1 MDEELADR
9 LANEIT
15 SKLSTYSLDGTKL
28 ECLDSIP
35 GYSLPTREKILD
47 AIERVHPSPSFM
59 NSYLPEYP
67 KPDSLTLTKV
77 LPEGS
82 PTSVFFVYIFN
93 VYQEQKTR
101 LGKTLGVMLSTFQN
115 DVPYLVGY
123 VGIYNLKD
131 NQLEHYRSIYERV
144 DLGNTYDWDIDYLL
158 LKISKRIPPEYM
170 SSDDTLQ
177 DGAKNPH

>member
-1 MDEELADR
+1 M
-9 LANEIT
+9 NEGAHI
-15 SKLSTYSLDGTKL
+15 KERRGVEVIFEGLS
-28 ECLDSIP
+28 
-35 GYSLPTREKILD
+35 R
-47 AIERVHPSPSFM
+47 RM
-59 NSYLPEYP
+59 N
-67 KPDSLTLTKV
+67 
-77 LPEGS
+77 
-82 PTSVFFVYIFN
+82 IFN
-93 VYQEQKTR
+93 VSQEQKTR